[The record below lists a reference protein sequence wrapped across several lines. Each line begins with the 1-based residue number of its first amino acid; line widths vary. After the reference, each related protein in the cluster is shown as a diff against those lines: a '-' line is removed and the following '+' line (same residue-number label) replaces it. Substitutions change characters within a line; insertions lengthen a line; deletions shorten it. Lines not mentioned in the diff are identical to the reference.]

1 MSPTICGNDICRSK
15 LYGVGMS
22 MRNIKLVVEYDGTD
36 FSGWQRQPRDRTVAG
51 ELEAALGK
59 LTGEKIHL
67 IGAGRTDGGVH
78 ATGQVANFHT
88 KSTMPADRFQFAL
101 RFMVPRDISIRE
113 SIEVSSD
120 FHSRFDATGKI
131 YRYKLYNG
139 RFPQAL
145 LRRYSCYFPFRLDE
159 EKLLTACRSYV
170 GQHDFSSFMA
180 QGANDH
186 NVFKKIL
193 RFDVEREGDMIDFVI
208 EGDNFLRNM
217 VRIMVGTAVYIA
229 AGRIAPD
236 RIERMFEGRKRHLG
250 GPTFGAEGLY
260 LEKVLYSV
268 KDGE

>member
-1 MSPTICGNDICRSK
+1 
-15 LYGVGMS
+15 
-22 MRNIKLVVEYDGTD
+22 MRNIKLIVEYDGTD
-36 FSGWQRQPRDRTVAG
+36 FSGWQRQPRDRTVEG
-51 ELEAALGK
+51 ELEKAIGK

-78 ATGQVANFHT
+78 ASGQVVNFYT
-88 KSTMPADRFQFAL
+88 MSIMPADRFKHAL

-113 SIEVSSD
+113 SMEVPDS
-120 FHSRFDATGKI
+120 FHSRFDAKGKI

-139 RFPQAL
+139 RLPQAL
-145 LRRYSCYFPFRLDE
+145 IRRYSFYFPFRLNED
-159 EKLLTACRSYV
+159 KLLTACHSYV

-180 QGANDH
+180 RGANDH
-186 NVFKKIL
+186 EVHKKIF

-229 AGRIAPD
+229 AGRLEPN

-260 LEKVLYSV
+260 LERVLY
-268 KDGE
+268 

>member
-1 MSPTICGNDICRSK
+1 
-15 LYGVGMS
+15 
-22 MRNIKLVVEYDGTD
+22 MRNIKLIVEYDGTE

-51 ELEAALGK
+51 ELERAIGK

-88 KSTMPADRFQFAL
+88 MSTMPAERFQYAL
-101 RFMVPRDISIRE
+101 RFMVPRDISIRKSVE
-113 SIEVSSD
+113 APSS
-120 FHSRFDATGKI
+120 FHSRFDAKGKI

-139 RFPQAL
+139 RLPQAL
-145 LRRYSCYFPFRLDE
+145 IRRYSCYFPFRLDE
-159 EKLLTACRSYV
+159 DKLLTACNSYV
-170 GQHDFSSFMA
+170 GKHDFSSFMA
-180 QGANDH
+180 RGANDH
-186 NVFKKIL
+186 NVNKEIF
-193 RFDVEREGDMIDFVI
+193 RFDVKREGDMIDFVI

-229 AGRIAPD
+229 AGRLESN
-236 RIERMFEGRKRHLG
+236 RIERMFEGRKRYLG

-268 KDGE
+268 EESE